1 MERCENEAGR
11 EREEGGRQA
20 LWLVLG
26 SYLLF
31 VKASLFL
38 LVKKYACLQSPRDL
52 QWPSLKQSFP
62 LHAIAQKPG
71 MAS

>member
-1 MERCENEAGR
+1 MGLGGVEGCENEAGR

-20 LWLVLG
+20 LWLVVG

-38 LVKKYACLQSPRDL
+38 LVKKYACLQSPTT
-52 QWPSLKQSFP
+52 
-62 LHAIAQKPG
+62 
-71 MAS
+71 